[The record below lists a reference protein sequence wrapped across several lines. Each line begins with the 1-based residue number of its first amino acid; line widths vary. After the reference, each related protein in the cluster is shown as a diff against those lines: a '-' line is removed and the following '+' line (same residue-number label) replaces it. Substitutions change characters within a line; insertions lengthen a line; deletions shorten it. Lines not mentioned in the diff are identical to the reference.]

1 MRIALAS
8 DFHLDLR
15 QFNRQQRWQDYV
27 NTFVNVTRRV
37 VELAPDAY
45 IIAGDLF
52 EKYRPHPGVIRR
64 FLREMS
70 CLECPIILIRGNHD
84 SPQIF
89 FERFGGDI
97 LHLLQDVAE
106 IVYLN
111 RENPSYELG
120 DVCFIGLGY
129 VGFNTVQEITSHVKG
144 VKTDL
149 KTTVGI
155 FHQLLDYPSVPESLV
170 EVSRSFL
177 KGLGLDY
184 VLMGHWH
191 IRYEE
196 TRLFNPG
203 SPEYWSFDQGEQL
216 IVNLDTGDDKK
227 TTAKK
232 KGFYLI
238 DTEKDKGEF
247 IEVAPARPMY
257 SVTFETNAFD
267 EAKHLPTI
275 KQYLEQFNEEG
286 AMVKTIIKG
295 RLRYGRINFGRTLNL
310 DKPLIHKVVTDLKSA
325 EVAIET
331 VDTIEA
337 QAAYL
342 TDRGVSKDVSKRVAE
357 WLEHNRDDLAPMQSQ
372 DLLRALRAV
381 LRHGEAKVSFY
392 QHE

>member
-1 MRIALAS
+1 
-8 DFHLDLR
+8 
-15 QFNRQQRWQDYV
+15 
-27 NTFVNVTRRV
+27 
-37 VELAPDAY
+37 
-45 IIAGDLF
+45 
-52 EKYRPHPGVIRR
+52 
-64 FLREMS
+64 
-70 CLECPIILIRGNHD
+70 
-84 SPQIF
+84 
-89 FERFGGDI
+89 
-97 LHLLQDVAE
+97 
-106 IVYLN
+106 
-111 RENPSYELG
+111 
-120 DVCFIGLGY
+120 
-129 VGFNTVQEITSHVKG
+129 
-144 VKTDL
+144 
-149 KTTVGI
+149 
-155 FHQLLDYPSVPESLV
+155 
-170 EVSRSFL
+170 
-177 KGLGLDY
+177 
-184 VLMGHWH
+184 
-191 IRYEE
+191 
-196 TRLFNPG
+196 
-203 SPEYWSFDQGEQL
+203 
-216 IVNLDTGDDKK
+216 VNLDTGDEKK

-238 DTEKDKGEF
+238 DTEKVKGEF

-325 EVAIET
+325 EVAMET

-357 WLEHNRDDLAPMQSQ
+357 WLEHNRDDLAPMQNQ

-381 LRHGEAKVSFY
+381 LRPGEAKVSFY